1 MIKIVA
7 KNTVKKIILNTIIFT
22 KLINNFIFY
31 IL

>member
-22 KLINNFIFY
+22 KLINNFY